1 MQNVKEK
8 YCQSGGALE
17 KNVPSEMVT
26 PNCEFSKKLAG
37 RTV

>member
-1 MQNVKEK
+1 MRNVKEK
-8 YCQSGGALE
+8 YCGGALE
-17 KNVPSEMVT
+17 KNAPSEMVT